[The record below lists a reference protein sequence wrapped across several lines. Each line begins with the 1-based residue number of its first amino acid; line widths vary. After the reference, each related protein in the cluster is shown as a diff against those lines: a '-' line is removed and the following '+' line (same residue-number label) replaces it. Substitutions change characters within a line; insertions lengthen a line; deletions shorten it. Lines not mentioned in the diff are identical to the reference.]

1 MFKKEKIKLGP
12 KIRPDRQK
20 VRYFDHAATTYLAP
34 RVVKAMEPY
43 WSEKFGNPS
52 ALYAKGREAKAAID
66 QARAQVAQI
75 FNCSPG
81 EIIFEGSG
89 TESDN
94 HALIGTALANKAR
107 GNHII
112 TSTIEHHAVLHALGF
127 LETQGFEVTY
137 LPVDR
142 DGLIKLAELEKAI
155 RPETILVSIMLANN
169 EIGTVQPIK
178 EISAVIKSAGQPIMF
193 HTDACQ
199 AAGFYELDVA
209 SLGVDLM
216 TVNGSKIY
224 GPKGT
229 GVLYVKKGTAI
240 QPYIHGGGQEN
251 GRRAGTENVAGIVGL
266 ATALELVQGE
276 KEQENE
282 RLLKLRSKLI
292 DGLLKIPKVVLN
304 GHPEKRLPN
313 NVNVTIKDIE
323 GEAMLLH
330 LDEYG
335 IAASTGS
342 ACTSG
347 SLEPS
352 HVILALGHPYEMAH
366 GSIRFSLGHSNT
378 AADIDFLLKV
388 FPPIIEKLRAMS
400 PVKLGE

>member
-266 ATALELVQGE
+266 ATALELVQAE

-335 IAASTGS
+335 
-342 ACTSG
+342 
-347 SLEPS
+347 LEPS

>member
-1 MFKKEKIKLGP
+1 M
-12 KIRPDRQK
+12 RPDRQK

-266 ATALELVQGE
+266 ATALELVQAE

>member
-1 MFKKEKIKLGP
+1 MSKNLIYL
-12 KIRPDRQK
+12 
-20 VRYFDHAATTYLAP
+20 DHAATTYVRP
-34 RVVKAMEPY
+34 EVVKAMTPY
-43 WSEKFGNPS
+43 LSEKYGNPS
-52 ALYAKGREAKAAID
+52 SLYSKGREAKKAID
-66 QARAQVAQI
+66 QARIKVAQV
-75 FNCSPG
+75 FNCDIS

-94 HALIGTALANKAR
+94 HALIGTAFANKGK

-112 TSTIEHHAVLHALGF
+112 TTTIEHHAVLHALEF

-137 LPVDR
+137 LPVDN
-142 DGLIKLAELEKAI
+142 DGIVKLDELEKSI
-155 RPETILVSIMLANN
+155 RPETILVSIMYANN
-169 EIGTVQPIK
+169 EIGTVQPIQ
-178 EISAVIKSAGQPIMF
+178 ECIKTLKHKNKNALF

-199 AAGFYELDVA
+199 AAGFYQLEVKE
-209 SLGVDLM
+209 LGVDLM
-216 TVNGSKIY
+216 TINGSKIY

-229 GVLYVKKGTAI
+229 GILYVKKGVAI
-240 QPYIHGGGQEN
+240 QSYIHGGGQEN

-266 ATALELVQGE
+266 SVALELVQA
-276 KEQENE
+276 E
-282 RLLKLRSKLI
+282 RQTESDRLTQLRNRLI

-304 GHPEKRLPN
+304 GHLEKRLPN

-330 LDEYG
+330 LDELG
-335 IAASTGS
+335 IMASTGS

-366 GSIRFSLGHSNT
+366 GSIRFSLGHLNT
-378 AADIDFLLKV
+378 EKDIDYLLDV
-388 FPPIIEKLRAMS
+388 FPPIIEKLRSMS
-400 PVKLGE
+400 PVKLSN

>member
-137 LPVDR
+137 LPVDS

-266 ATALELVQGE
+266 ATALELVQAE

-330 LDEYG
+330 LDRV
-335 IAASTGS
+335 TQ
-342 ACTSG
+342 
-347 SLEPS
+347 
-352 HVILALGHPYEMAH
+352 HILG
-366 GSIRFSLGHSNT
+366 
-378 AADIDFLLKV
+378 LL
-388 FPPIIEKLRAMS
+388 LR
-400 PVKLGE
+400 P

>member
-1 MFKKEKIKLGP
+1 MINNKMTGDKKTIYL
-12 KIRPDRQK
+12 
-20 VRYFDHAATTYLAP
+20 DHAATTYLRP
-34 RVVKAMEPY
+34 EVVKAMEPFWENKY
-43 WSEKFGNPS
+43 GNPS
-52 ALYAKGREAKAAID
+52 SLYFKGREAKAAIED
-66 QARAQVAQI
+66 ARSKVANI
-75 FNCSPG
+75 FGCCET

-112 TSTIEHHAVLHALGF
+112 TSSIEHHAVLHACEF

-137 LPVDR
+137 LPVDKE
-142 DGLIKLAELEKAI
+142 GILKLDELKKAI
-155 RPETILVSIMLANN
+155 RDETILVSIMFANN
-169 EIGTVQPIK
+169 EIGTIQPIK
-178 EISAVIKSAGQPIMF
+178 KIGQTIKQLNNDSNNQIIY

-199 AAGFYELDVA
+199 AAGYYDMNVDE
-209 SLGVDLM
+209 LGVDLM
-216 TVNGSKIY
+216 TINGSKIY

-229 GVLYVKKGTAI
+229 GVLYVKKGVNI
-240 QPYIHGGGQEN
+240 NSLIHGGGQES
-251 GRRAGTENVAGIVGL
+251 GKRAGTENVAGIVGL
-266 ATALELVQGE
+266 ATALELAQKE
-276 KEQENE
+276 KGKESQ
-282 RLLKLRSKLI
+282 RLAELRDKLI

-304 GHPEKRLPN
+304 GHPAKRLPN
-313 NVNVTIKDIE
+313 NVNVTVMDIE

-335 IAASTGS
+335 ICASTGS

-347 SLEPS
+347 DLEPS

-366 GSIRFSLGHSNT
+366 GSIRFSLGHVNT
-378 AADIDFLLKV
+378 QNDVDYVLKV

-400 PVKLGE
+400 PVKLND

>member
-1 MFKKEKIKLGP
+1 MTGDKKTIYL
-12 KIRPDRQK
+12 
-20 VRYFDHAATTYLAP
+20 DHAATTYLRP
-34 RVVKAMEPY
+34 EVVKAMEPFWENKY
-43 WSEKFGNPS
+43 GNPS
-52 ALYAKGREAKAAID
+52 SLYFKGREAKAAIED
-66 QARAQVAQI
+66 ARSKVANI
-75 FNCSPG
+75 FGCCET

-112 TSTIEHHAVLHALGF
+112 TSSIEHHAVLHACEF

-137 LPVDR
+137 LPVDKE
-142 DGLIKLAELEKAI
+142 GILKLDELKKAI
-155 RPETILVSIMLANN
+155 RDETILVSIMFANN
-169 EIGTVQPIK
+169 EIGTIQPIK
-178 EISAVIKSAGQPIMF
+178 KIGQTIKQLNNDSNNQIIY

-199 AAGFYELDVA
+199 AAGYYDMNVDE
-209 SLGVDLM
+209 LGVDLM
-216 TVNGSKIY
+216 TINGSKIY

-229 GVLYVKKGTAI
+229 GVLYVKKGVNI
-240 QPYIHGGGQEN
+240 NSLIHGGGQES
-251 GRRAGTENVAGIVGL
+251 GKRAGTENVAGIVGL
-266 ATALELVQGE
+266 ATALELAQKE
-276 KEQENE
+276 KGKESQ
-282 RLLKLRSKLI
+282 RLAELRDKLI

-304 GHPEKRLPN
+304 GHPAKRLPN
-313 NVNVTIKDIE
+313 NVNVTVMDIE

-335 IAASTGS
+335 ICASTGS

-347 SLEPS
+347 DLEPS

-366 GSIRFSLGHSNT
+366 GSIRFSLGHVNT
-378 AADIDFLLKV
+378 QNDVDYVLKV

-400 PVKLGE
+400 PVKLND